1 MNQGRTFNESASYRQ
16 NDPAIPPINQ
26 PEISDFMNDEQA
38 RLRMDRPK
46 QPVPPPFGLSF
57 IEKVTD
63 SKKTT
68 QSQQS
73 PYINS
78 QQDPNFEPSELQ
90 RITWERDELQAKLE
104 AQETAWKKRHADLGD
119 QFIALTKT
127 MNARF
132 DEQEARFIE
141 QEARFTEQEAKLTQQ
156 EARLTQLEEENR
168 QMKAEQAMVA
178 QRIKAMLD
186 EAGDKDVSRDAL
198 TKFYEEIQEQAKARQ
213 A

>member
-1 MNQGRTFNESASYRQ
+1 
-16 NDPAIPPINQ
+16 
-26 PEISDFMNDEQA
+26 
-38 RLRMDRPK
+38 
-46 QPVPPPFGLSF
+46 
-57 IEKVTD
+57 
-63 SKKTT
+63 
-68 QSQQS
+68 
-73 PYINS
+73 
-78 QQDPNFEPSELQ
+78 
-90 RITWERDELQAKLE
+90 
-104 AQETAWKKRHADLGD
+104 
-119 QFIALTKT
+119 

-141 QEARFTEQEAKLTQQ
+141 QEARFTQQEARFTQQ

-198 TKFYEEIQEQAKARQ
+198 TKLYEEIQAKAKARQ